1 LGILLYGI
9 TQGAIFLALNAL
21 PAVTVNLLWSF
32 SVIIVAG
39 MAAVWLSETPTA
51 LQWTGVFVAT
61 AGALTYFLPA
71 RFALDQRFGLLAALV
86 GVAANAGAAVL
97 GRDVNRSGST
107 PPVVVTAISMMVG
120 AAMLLGAGL
129 ALEAPPTL
137 DLRGWSIILWLAVV
151 NTALAFTLWN
161 GTLRLLTAVESSV
174 INGTMLIW
182 IPILAAVF
190 LGEHLTLKEAVGLVL
205 VAGGTLLVQL
215 KRIRPLTSSPVSR
228 PPSAPRQP
236 ARRAPGGERLHRDR
250 QRRQL
255 ADACPT
261 TVMNSSTIWRKCFS
275 GSAPTCW
282 WAMTPRLTKSIVG
295 IPCTPYFIAQ
305 VGFSSVLTLATSS
318 RPAYSA
324 ASLSSTGATI
334 RHGEHHG
341 AQKSTMTGTLAWS
354 TVFSK
359 ASSLT

>member
-1 LGILLYGI
+1 MSPAAPRRSAALVALFVVFLWATSWVLIKFGLETIPPLTFAGLRYGLASLVLLPAVRLSDAGGAVRSLTRRDLGRLILLGILLYGI

-32 SVIIVAG
+32 SVIVVAV

-61 AGALTYFLPA
+61 AGALIYFLPA
-71 RFALDQRFGLLAALV
+71 RLGFDQRFGLLAALV

-190 LGEHLTLKEAVGLVL
+190 LGEHLTLKELVGLVL
-205 VAGGTLLVQL
+205 AAAGTLLVQL
-215 KRIRPLTSSPVSR
+215 KRIRPLTSSPVSQS
-228 PPSAPRQP
+228 PPR
-236 ARRAPGGERLHRDR
+236 
-250 QRRQL
+250 
-255 ADACPT
+255 
-261 TVMNSSTIWRKCFS
+261 
-275 GSAPTCW
+275 
-282 WAMTPRLTKSIVG
+282 
-295 IPCTPYFIAQ
+295 
-305 VGFSSVLTLATSS
+305 
-318 RPAYSA
+318 
-324 ASLSSTGATI
+324 
-334 RHGEHHG
+334 
-341 AQKSTMTGTLAWS
+341 
-354 TVFSK
+354 
-359 ASSLT
+359 

>member
-1 LGILLYGI
+1 MSPAAPRRSAALVALFVVFLWATSWVLIKFGLETIPPLTFAGLRYGLASLVLLPAVRVSGASAAVRSLTRRDLGRLILLGILLYGI
-9 TQGAIFLALNAL
+9 TQGAIFLALDAL

-32 SVIIVAG
+32 SVIVVAG
-39 MAAVWLSETPTA
+39 MAAVWLSESPTA

-61 AGALTYFLPA
+61 AGALIYFLPA
-71 RFALDQRFGLLAALV
+71 RFGLDQRFGLVAALV
-86 GVAANAGAAVL
+86 GLAVNAGAAVL

-215 KRIRPLTSSPVSR
+215 KRIRPLTASPVSQS
-228 PPSAPRQP
+228 PPR
-236 ARRAPGGERLHRDR
+236 
-250 QRRQL
+250 
-255 ADACPT
+255 
-261 TVMNSSTIWRKCFS
+261 
-275 GSAPTCW
+275 
-282 WAMTPRLTKSIVG
+282 
-295 IPCTPYFIAQ
+295 
-305 VGFSSVLTLATSS
+305 
-318 RPAYSA
+318 
-324 ASLSSTGATI
+324 
-334 RHGEHHG
+334 
-341 AQKSTMTGTLAWS
+341 
-354 TVFSK
+354 
-359 ASSLT
+359 

>member
-1 LGILLYGI
+1 LTFAGLRYGLASLVLLPAVRLSGAGAAVRSLTRRDLGRLILLGILLYGI

-51 LQWTGVFVAT
+51 LQWTT

-215 KRIRPLTSSPVSR
+215 KRIRPLTASPVSQS
-228 PPSAPRQP
+228 PPR
-236 ARRAPGGERLHRDR
+236 
-250 QRRQL
+250 
-255 ADACPT
+255 
-261 TVMNSSTIWRKCFS
+261 
-275 GSAPTCW
+275 
-282 WAMTPRLTKSIVG
+282 
-295 IPCTPYFIAQ
+295 
-305 VGFSSVLTLATSS
+305 
-318 RPAYSA
+318 
-324 ASLSSTGATI
+324 
-334 RHGEHHG
+334 
-341 AQKSTMTGTLAWS
+341 
-354 TVFSK
+354 
-359 ASSLT
+359 

>member
-1 LGILLYGI
+1 MSPAAPRRSAALVALFVVLLWATSWVLIKFGLETIPPLTFAGLRYGLASLVLLPAVRLSGAGAALRSLTRQGLGRLILLGILLYGI

-174 INGTMLIW
+174 INGTMMIW

-205 VAGGTLLVQL
+205 VASGTLLVQM
-215 KRIRPLTSSPVSR
+215 RGPIR
-228 PPSAPRQP
+228 
-236 ARRAPGGERLHRDR
+236 GERRDDR
-250 QRRQL
+250 
-255 ADACPT
+255 
-261 TVMNSSTIWRKCFS
+261 
-275 GSAPTCW
+275 
-282 WAMTPRLTKSIVG
+282 
-295 IPCTPYFIAQ
+295 
-305 VGFSSVLTLATSS
+305 
-318 RPAYSA
+318 
-324 ASLSSTGATI
+324 
-334 RHGEHHG
+334 
-341 AQKSTMTGTLAWS
+341 
-354 TVFSK
+354 
-359 ASSLT
+359 

>member
-1 LGILLYGI
+1 MSPAAPRRSAALVALFVVFLWATSWVLIKFGLETIPPLTFAGLRYGLASLVLLPAVRLSGAGAAVRSLTRRDLGRLILLGILLYGI

-32 SVIIVAG
+32 SVIVVAG
-39 MAAVWLSETPTA
+39 MAAVWLSESPTA

-61 AGALTYFLPA
+61 AGALIYFLPA
-71 RFALDQRFGLLAALV
+71 RFGLDQRFGLLAALV
-86 GVAANAGAAVL
+86 GVTANAGAAVL

-120 AAMLLGAGL
+120 AVMLLGAGL

-161 GTLRLLTAVESSV
+161 GTLRALTAVESSV

-190 LGEHLTLKEAVGLVL
+190 LGEHLTLKEAAGLVL
-205 VAGGTLLVQL
+205 VAAGTLLVQL

-228 PPSAPRQP
+228 SPPR
-236 ARRAPGGERLHRDR
+236 
-250 QRRQL
+250 
-255 ADACPT
+255 
-261 TVMNSSTIWRKCFS
+261 
-275 GSAPTCW
+275 
-282 WAMTPRLTKSIVG
+282 
-295 IPCTPYFIAQ
+295 
-305 VGFSSVLTLATSS
+305 
-318 RPAYSA
+318 
-324 ASLSSTGATI
+324 
-334 RHGEHHG
+334 
-341 AQKSTMTGTLAWS
+341 
-354 TVFSK
+354 
-359 ASSLT
+359 

>member
-1 LGILLYGI
+1 MSPAAPRRSAALVALFVVFLWATSWVLIKFGLETIPPLTFAGLRYGLASLVLLPAVRLSGAGAAMRSLTRRDLGRLILLGILLYGI

-32 SVIIVAG
+32 SVIVVAG
-39 MAAVWLSETPTA
+39 MAAVWLSESPTA

-61 AGALTYFLPA
+61 AGALIYFLPA
-71 RFALDQRFGLLAALV
+71 RFGLDQRFGLLAALV
-86 GVAANAGAAVL
+86 GVTANAGAAVL

-161 GTLRLLTAVESSV
+161 GTLRALTAVESSV

-190 LGEHLTLKEAVGLVL
+190 LGEHLTLKELVGLVL

-215 KRIRPLTSSPVSR
+215 RGQ
-228 PPSAPRQP
+228 PR
-236 ARRAPGGERLHRDR
+236 AGRTHVR
-250 QRRQL
+250 
-255 ADACPT
+255 
-261 TVMNSSTIWRKCFS
+261 
-275 GSAPTCW
+275 
-282 WAMTPRLTKSIVG
+282 
-295 IPCTPYFIAQ
+295 
-305 VGFSSVLTLATSS
+305 
-318 RPAYSA
+318 
-324 ASLSSTGATI
+324 
-334 RHGEHHG
+334 
-341 AQKSTMTGTLAWS
+341 
-354 TVFSK
+354 
-359 ASSLT
+359 